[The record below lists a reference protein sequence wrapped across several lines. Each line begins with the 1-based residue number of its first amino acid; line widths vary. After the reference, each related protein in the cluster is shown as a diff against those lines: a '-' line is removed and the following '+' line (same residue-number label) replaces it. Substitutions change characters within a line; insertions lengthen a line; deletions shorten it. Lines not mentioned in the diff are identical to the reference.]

1 MIERVIIAGAGGQGV
16 MLLGKVLACAA
27 VKENKHVTW
36 LPSYGA
42 EVRGGA
48 AYCMVTISDEEIDS
62 PCIEKADTLIIMR
75 GACLPKFKRLLRK
88 NGLLIINS
96 SFAVND
102 DIKNINVRKHPFTDI
117 AVKLG
122 NIKLANMVALG
133 CFAESTGVVDLKS
146 VLEVIDEVAPLDKKQ
161 FVEINRKAALT
172 GKELARKSPEKL
184 LLPH

>member
-1 MIERVIIAGAGGQGV
+1 MTERVIIAGAGGQGV

-62 PCIEKADTLIIMR
+62 PCIDKADTLIIMR
-75 GACLPKFKRLLRK
+75 GSCLEKFKPRLRK
-88 NGLLIINS
+88 NGLLIVNS
-96 SFAVND
+96 SFAFED
-102 DIKNINVRKHPFTDI
+102 KAKNTKVLKYPFTDI
-117 AVKLG
+117 AVKLC

-133 CFAESTGVVDLKS
+133 CFAVSTGVVDLKS

-172 GKELARKSPEKL
+172 GKELVR
-184 LLPH
+184 